1 MRALVHAEGI
11 GLDVLDEVLDVLPG
25 HVLALVLTGE
35 LVGDE
40 HVGIRARVHD
50 GLGLGDLVL
59 NLLRD
64 VTGHHDAH
72 VLGGIVDHELR
83 QVVSL
88 LLGQMEHLAGLADRE
103 DAGHALL
110 VVPVDDLL
118 HAVPVDLVVG
128 GKGRDHYRPYAILDG
143 LHVKFPPPVSMRKKY
158 AESI

>member
-1 MRALVHAEGI
+1 MGALVHAEGI
-11 GLDVLDEVLDVLPG
+11 GLDVVDEVLDALLG
-25 HVLALVLTGE
+25 DVLALVLAGE

-50 GLGLGDLVL
+50 GLGLGDLIL
-59 NLLRD
+59 NLLGD
-64 VTGHHDAH
+64 VTGHHNAH
-72 VLGGIVDHELR
+72 VLGRIVDHELG
-83 QVVSL
+83 QVISL

-118 HAVPVDLVVG
+118 HAVPVDLVVRG
-128 GKGRDHYRPYAILDG
+128 ERRDHYRPDAVLDG
-143 LHVKFPPPVSMRKKY
+143 FHGKFPPPVAMHKND